1 MYRISLFHSPGF
13 LFVIALVLAV
23 VINASAQNSLSGAQP
38 RRSVSVLDSTKE
50 QDGLLGSVRRVKTE
64 SARVELKDGQAFE
77 GPLQLLE
84 LTTYALKGN
93 RLENVSYPSVDPQ
106 IGKQE
111 YKYDSRGNMTEMT
124 LRDESGAI
132 VSREAYSYEFDSV
145 GNWTKMVTSLVL
157 FENGRLKREPVENT
171 YRTITYYFDDNVAKI
186 VDNPQPD
193 AVPISLPTPPAARA
207 PVQNNTLTLKFPSTS
222 YRMSSASASLGEAP
236 PVLVARKIATF
247 SEAQLVKVSSELSSK
262 SKPESES
269 NERPASSEG
278 SRFAARK
285 SSEDSIDRPV
295 STTSVTNSNKT
306 QAAEESPTVEANS
319 SAADSVSNTAMKFY
333 ETGLTALENNDA
345 KAAATAFLE
354 SLKLQPS
361 ASVYLNLGIAYLKI
375 EKNVDAAKAMK
386 ESVRLNPSVAD
397 AHYGFG
403 LASFR
408 LKRFMDARDAFK
420 KAVQI
425 DPKMAKAHYGL
436 GLAYLELGQPDAS
449 TVEMRIL
456 ESLDKKLAKQLAG
469 TFPRTKDPCRFSMLC
484 Q

>member
-13 LFVIALVLAV
+13 LFVFALVLAV
-23 VINASAQNSLSGAQP
+23 VVNASGQNSLSGAQP

-64 SARVELKDGQAFE
+64 SARVELKDGQMIE
-77 GPLQLLE
+77 GTLQLLE

-132 VSREAYSYEFDSV
+132 LSREAYSYEFDNV

-157 FENGRLKREPVENT
+157 FENGRLKREPIENT

-186 VDNPQPD
+186 VDTPHPD
-193 AVPISLPTPPAARA
+193 VIQTILPTPPAARA
-207 PVQNNTLTLKFPSTS
+207 PVQNNALTVKFPSRS
-222 YRMSSASASLGEAP
+222 YRMNSASASLGDAP
-236 PVLVARKIATF
+236 PPLVARKIATF
-247 SEAQLVKVSSELSSK
+247 TEAQVVKVSSELSSK
-262 SKPESES
+262 SQLESES
-269 NERPASSEG
+269 NETPAPSEG

-285 SSEDSIDRPV
+285 ANEGSINGAV
-295 STTSVTNSNKT
+295 SVTNVTNSNNI
-306 QAAEESPTVEANS
+306 QAAAESPTVEANS
-319 SAADSVSNTAMKFY
+319 SEADSVSNAAMKFY
-333 ETGLTALENNDA
+333 ETGLIALENNDP
-345 KAAATAFLE
+345 KAASTAFLE
-354 SLKLQPS
+354 SVKLQPS

-386 ESVRLNPSVAD
+386 ESVKLNPNAAE

-408 LKRFMDARDAFK
+408 LKRFPEAREGFK
-420 KAVQI
+420 KAIQI

-436 GLAYLELGQPDAS
+436 GLTYLELGQPDAS